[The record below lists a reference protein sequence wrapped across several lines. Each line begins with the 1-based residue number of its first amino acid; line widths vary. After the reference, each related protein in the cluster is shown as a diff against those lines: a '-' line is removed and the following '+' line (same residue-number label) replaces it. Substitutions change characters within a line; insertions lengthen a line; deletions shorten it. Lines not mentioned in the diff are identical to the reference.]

1 MPECLE
7 KNSGGEV
14 CMKKAAL
21 ILEYILV
28 TFLVLS
34 PLGTFVL
41 DFWDYYCEW
50 ENDIV
55 MVSIPTLI
63 TVIIVILSIIIKQD
77 LSNKIFAILSI
88 LSVLFFIFYIV
99 FYSFISSSVLGA
111 IILFIGFGCSFYLAV
126 RYGKPLALKI
136 VGLILCGILVVP
148 SCFIIFLALLFG
160 HMGSNTVV
168 QTVYSPQKN
177 YYAQVIASNQGAL
190 GGDTLV
196 DVYQNSGVNINLLF
210 LKISKKPQRV
220 YIGEWGE
227 FENMEIH
234 WQSESCLV
242 IDDEEYFIH

>member
-1 MPECLE
+1 
-7 KNSGGEV
+7 
-14 CMKKAAL
+14 MKRAAF

-28 TFLVLS
+28 AFFILG
-34 PLGTFVL
+34 PLGTFIL
-41 DFWDYYCEW
+41 DFWGYYCEW
-50 ENDIV
+50 KNDLV
-55 MVSIPTLI
+55 MASIPTLI
-63 TVIIVILSIIIKQD
+63 AVVLVILSIIIKQD
-77 LSNKIFAILSI
+77 LNNKIFPVFSI
-88 LSVLFFIFYIV
+88 LSVLFFIFYAV
-99 FYSFISSSVLGA
+99 FYSFISSSVLGV

-148 SCFIIFLALLFG
+148 SCFIILLVLLFG
-160 HMGSNTVV
+160 HMGSNTVI

-196 DVYQNSGVNINLLF
+196 DVYQNAGVNINLLF

-227 FENMEIH
+227 FENMEIY

-242 IDDEEYFIH
+242 IDDKEYFIY